1 MKRHAQVVVIGGGLV
16 GCSIL
21 YHLAKLGWT
30 DVVLL
35 ERDELTSGS
44 TWHAAA
50 GTHGLH
56 DTNNISRLQYY
67 TMKLYAELE
76 QETGQSCG
84 IHQPGSIYLACSK
97 DRVHQLRIQAAKAV
111 AFDAEFFEI
120 SKSEIRDLHPLLE
133 IENVLCAMYEP
144 LAGHVDPSGV
154 THAYAS
160 GARQRG
166 AEIHRFA
173 AVLETNPRAD
183 GSWDV
188 VTAKG
193 TIHADFVVN
202 AAGLWAREVA
212 EMAGFALP
220 LMAMEHQYFVTEEIP
235 AIKALARELP
245 GVADRD
251 QEYYMRQEGNGLL
264 VGAYEADGRFWSED
278 GTPMDFGHDLLP
290 PDLDRIEENVMRAC
304 ERVPVL
310 ETAGI
315 KQIINGP
322 MIWSPDSSALLGPV
336 PGLKNYFVCCG
347 IIPGFSQSAGLGL
360 TLAQWLI
367 DGEPEL
373 DMFPWD
379 VSRFGDWANKAF
391 TKARALDTYGSR
403 FRIHFPNEERDAGR
417 PVKTRPVYAMQKSLG
432 AVFGLSY
439 GWEHPHWFASNGDD
453 GTEPVDDFSFERP
466 KWFVT
471 VANECKALRASVGVV
486 DTSNFAKYEIAGAKA
501 IDWLERIVANHIPRK
516 DGRTCLTPLL
526 SPRGG
531 LAGDFT
537 IARLSAE
544 RLLMIGSGIAEG
556 YHQRIFE
563 AHLPAKG
570 VSFRSVSDAMAG
582 FNVAGPNARILLQR
596 LTGLE
601 LSNEELPFMSNRLT
615 RLSIPGGG
623 CEVVIIRVSFTGDLG
638 YEIYTAEEN
647 QLALYRAILEQGA
660 DLDIKPVGTRA
671 LGSLRIEKGY
681 GSWSREYS
689 PEWYPH
695 ESGMGRLV
703 KTDKP
708 EFLGKDAWL
717 AVKDRPP
724 RQLLCNF
731 AVETDDADAWGGET
745 IYKNGRYAGRVTSG
759 AFGFSVEQS
768 VALGYLN
775 ADRVEHGGEYEIAV
789 LGVPHKA
796 RLLREPLFDPK
807 GARLR
812 G

>member
-1 MKRHAQVVVIGGGLV
+1 MKSHAQVVVIGGGLV

-30 DVVLL
+30 DVLLL

-76 QETGQSCG
+76 KETGQSCG
-84 IHQPGSIYLACSK
+84 IHQPGSIYLACTK
-97 DRVHQLRIQAAKAV
+97 ERVHQLRIQAAKAG
-111 AFDAEFFEI
+111 AFDAEFYEI
-120 SKSEIRDLHPLLE
+120 AKNEILDLHPLLDLK
-133 IENVLCAMYEP
+133 NVLCAMYEP

-166 AEIHRFA
+166 AEIQRFA
-173 AVLETNPRAD
+173 PVLETRPRAD
-183 GSWDV
+183 GGWDV
-188 VTAKG
+188 VTEKG
-193 TIHADFVVN
+193 TVHADFVVN

-212 EMAGFALP
+212 AMAGFTLP
-220 LMAMEHQYFVTEEIP
+220 LIAMEHQYFVTEEIP
-235 AIKALARELP
+235 AIAELGRELP

-264 VGAYEADGRFWSED
+264 VGAYETDGRFWSED

-290 PDLDRIEENVMRAC
+290 PDLDRIEDNVMRAC
-304 ERVPVL
+304 ERVPAL

-322 MIWSPDSSALLGPV
+322 MIWSPDSAALLGPV

-360 TLAQWLI
+360 TVAQWLI
-367 DGEPEL
+367 EGEPEL

-379 VSRFGDWANKAF
+379 VTRFGDWASKDF
-391 TKARALDTYGSR
+391 TKARALDTYSSR

-417 PVKTRPVYAMQKSLG
+417 PVKTRPVYDLQKSLG

-439 GWEHPHWFASNGDD
+439 GWEHPHWFATD
-453 GTEPVDDFSFERP
+453 GAQAVDDFSFERP
-466 KWFVT
+466 KWFET
-471 VANECKALRASVGVV
+471 VGDECRALRASVGVV
-486 DTSNFAKYEIAGAKA
+486 DTSNFAKYEITGTHA
-501 IDWLERIVANHIPRK
+501 IDWLERIVANHVPK
-516 DGRTCLTPLL
+516 ADGRTCLTPLL

-556 YHQRIFE
+556 YHRRIFE
-563 AHLPAKG
+563 QHLPAKG
-570 VSFRSVSDAMAG
+570 VSFRSLSDALAG
-582 FNVAGPNARILLQR
+582 FNIAGPKARIVLQR
-596 LTGLE
+596 LTGME
-601 LSNEELPFMSNRLT
+601 QEELPFMGNQLAR
-615 RLSIPGGG
+615 IGGF
-623 CEVVIIRVSFTGDLG
+623 EAVVIRVSFTGDLG
-638 YEIYTAEEN
+638 YEIYVAEEN

-660 DLDIKPVGTRA
+660 DLHIKAVGSRA

-695 ESGMGRLV
+695 ESGMERLV

-708 EFLGKDAWL
+708 EFLGKQAWL
-717 AVKDRPP
+717 AVKDQPP

-731 AVETDDADAWGGET
+731 AIETKDADAWGGET
-745 IYKNGRYAGRVTSG
+745 IYQNGRYAGRITSG
-759 AFGFSVEQS
+759 AFGFSVGQS

-775 ADRVEHGGEYEIAV
+775 ADCIKPNSEYEIAI
-789 LGVPHKA
+789 LGQPHKA
-796 RLLREPLFDPK
+796 RLLQEPLFDPQ
-807 GARLR
+807 GTRLR
-812 G
+812 